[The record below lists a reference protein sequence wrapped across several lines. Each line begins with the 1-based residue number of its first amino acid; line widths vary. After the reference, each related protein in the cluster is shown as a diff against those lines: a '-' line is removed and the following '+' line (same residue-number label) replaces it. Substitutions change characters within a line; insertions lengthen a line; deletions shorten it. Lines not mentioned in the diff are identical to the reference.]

1 MKKSPIAEA
10 FNNCRNK
17 KRPALLTYTVAGDN
31 TKNKSLEILKKI
43 SHSVDIVELGLPH
56 NTPVADGGQI
66 QNSTF
71 RSLKK
76 GMKIKNIFQ
85 IVRSYKKFPFSKPL
99 IIMTYYNPVLQY
111 GKNKFLK
118 DCKKNGVNGLIIVD
132 FPWPE
137 NRMFAKKCKKNSIE
151 FVQLLS
157 PTTTK
162 ERLIKIKRD
171 SHNMCYYISSLNT
184 TGGKFKIS
192 PEKIF
197 NNYKTIKKLY
207 SNKNLVIGFG
217 ITEKTIAYF
226 KKTDGVVVGS
236 LICKEIT
243 KSLNNRQNPA
253 TNVSNMVKKL
263 RNKIV

>member
-1 MKKSPIAEA
+1 MKISPIAEA

-197 NNYKTIKKLY
+197 NNYKAIKKLY

-253 TNVSNMVKKL
+253 TSVSRLVERLK
-263 RNKIV
+263 NKIL

>member
-253 TNVSNMVKKL
+253 TSVSRLVERLK
-263 RNKIV
+263 NKIL

>member
-1 MKKSPIAEA
+1 MKISPIAEA